1 MNELLNKASKNDPA
15 ICPNGCGHEYKE
27 LSCSWLTQLNWITQ
41 LDPASCPNKCGK
53 LYRGPYRKHHLRQHL
68 VYECG
73 VIPKFQCKICSKRFA
88 RNPQLK
94 YHLIRIHK
102 IVA

>member
-1 MNELLNKASKNDPA
+1 MRACVSVFIVKLQMCNQINFVFSFTESCVWLNQLDWISSTDPA
-15 ICPNGCGHEYKE
+15 NCPKN
-27 LSCSWLTQLNWITQ
+27 
-41 LDPASCPNKCGK
+41 CGK
-53 LYRGPYRKHHLRQHL
+53 MYKGPYRKRHLRQHL

-73 VIPKFQCKICSKRFA
+73 VLPKFQCTLCSKRFA

-102 IVA
+102 IIV

>member
-1 MNELLNKASKNDPA
+1 MFIILNNIKCFNF
-15 ICPNGCGHEYKE
+15 YFLE
-27 LSCSWLTQLNWITQ
+27 LSCSWLTQLNIITQ
-41 LDPASCPNKCGK
+41 LDPANCPNRCGK
-53 LYRGPYRKHHLRQHL
+53 LYRGRYRKHHLRQHL

-73 VIPKFQCKICSKRFA
+73 VIPKFQCNLCLKRFA
-88 RNPQLK
+88 RKPQLK

>member
-1 MNELLNKASKNDPA
+1 MKIYVNIKYLILLFLD
-15 ICPNGCGHEYKE
+15 

-41 LDPASCPNKCGK
+41 LDPARCPNQCGK
-53 LYRGPYRKHHLRQHL
+53 LYNGPYRKRHLRQHL

-73 VIPKFQCKICSKRFA
+73 VIPKFQCKICFKRFA

-102 IVA
+102 IIA